1 MNEHPRH
8 LVIPAETRC
17 NSDQI
22 SLISRSNVFPVKLQV
37 IVCST
42 LFSAGGSEINHPPA
56 LLYISV
62 HGFVCVT
69 PVVRAQFKAYRHGTE
84 KERQRETERKREM
97 TYVMIAKRMKRER
110 VKEERESLGS
120 GGPRD

>member
-1 MNEHPRH
+1 M
-8 LVIPAETRC
+8 
-17 NSDQI
+17 
-22 SLISRSNVFPVKLQV
+22 
-37 IVCST
+37 
-42 LFSAGGSEINHPPA
+42 
-56 LLYISV
+56 
-62 HGFVCVT
+62 
-69 PVVRAQFKAYRHGTE
+69 RAQFKAYRHGTE